1 MKRRYHLLQG
11 GPRRRDTQT
20 FVPILWQGQ
29 GFKRNNFYLAIR
41 NILIKGTLWFGTGFR
56 DRDKVIST
64 ANSQNLELPEY
75 QTSTQLFFS
84 RVCTQN
90 LCFLLIL
97 QSAEWHKVKCK
108 SRLNPNQHWKCART
122 PSAALAC
129 AWPMV
134 FIPFHCVFH
143 CIYTQQVGE
152 LKVQPDRRMLRN
164 IPWISRQISSADR
177 DSSMPQQT
185 PLEAQHLLC
194 LSALGRTHI
203 SSNRTGGERTEAE
216 RSGAFRGKRKIH
228 KMDWEKEHQD
238 LGKKKKG
245 NKVKQLKESWRNV
258 GEKCQKIRFVI

>member
-134 FIPFHCVFH
+134 FISLHSVFH
-143 CIYTQQVGE
+143 CIYTQQCGGAQGTARQEDAEKHPLDFQTNIQCRQGFIHATADSSGGTAPSVPVSTGKNTHL
-152 LKVQPDRRMLRN
+152 LKQDRR
-164 IPWISRQISSADR
+164 WEDR
-177 DSSMPQQT
+177 S
-185 PLEAQHLLC
+185 
-194 LSALGRTHI
+194 
-203 SSNRTGGERTEAE
+203 
-216 RSGAFRGKRKIH
+216 
-228 KMDWEKEHQD
+228 WEKWSLQREEENPQNG
-238 LGKKKKG
+238 LRERAPRPGKE
-245 NKVKQLKESWRNV
+245 KER
-258 GEKCQKIRFVI
+258 E